1 MELKIILGY
10 EKKKAKMEN
19 GRADWDLEVVEGD
32 RRLGLKEKASIL
44 EVVRNDLEDKE
55 EEAIEI

>member
-1 MELKIILGY
+1 M
-10 EKKKAKMEN
+10 
-19 GRADWDLEVVEGD
+19 EVVEGD
-32 RRLGLKEKASIL
+32 RRLGLKERASIL